1 MELRVLQYFVAI
13 AEEKSISKAAQKRHV
28 TQPTLSRQIKE
39 LEEELGTQLFYRG
52 SREIALTEDGHYLY
66 SRALEILSLVDKTS
80 SNLIEKGPISGTVTI
95 GAAEG
100 RSLKSVFSVAKDV
113 QTAYPSVQFNI
124 NSANAD
130 DILEKLNAGIL
141 DFGIVAKKVDK
152 NIYDQLLLPTQ
163 EYWGVLLPKKHELAN
178 HSSLNWDD
186 LAPYPILLP
195 NQSESK
201 TFFNQKLPNK
211 IQIPA
216 TFNLIFNGSLMVEAG
231 MGLAITWSDL
241 VATDNKESPL
251 TFIPLEGDLPPI
263 QLSLIWK
270 KHSQQSQAAKAFL
283 KAIESSF
290 NR

>member
-1 MELRVLQYFVAI
+1 MEIRVLQYFVTI

-39 LEEELGTQLFYRG
+39 LEEELSTKLFYRG
-52 SREIALTEDGHYLY
+52 SREVTLTEDGHYLY
-66 SRALEILSLVDKTS
+66 NRALEILSLVDKTS
-80 SNLIEKGPISGTVTI
+80 SNLMEKGPVSGTVTI

-100 RSLKSVFSVAKDV
+100 RSLKSVFAVAKDI
-113 QTAYPSVQFNI
+113 QATYPRIQFNV

-141 DFGIVAKKVDK
+141 DFGIVARNVDK

-163 EYWGVLLPKKHELAN
+163 EYWGVLLPKNHELAN

-201 TFFNQKLPNK
+201 TFFNQKFPNK

-216 TFNLIFNGSLMVEAG
+216 TFNLIFNASLMVEAG

-241 VATDNKESPL
+241 VATDSKESPL

-270 KHSQQSQAAKAFL
+270 KHSQQSRADQVFLEALKDAFGQ
-283 KAIESSF
+283 
-290 NR
+290 